1 MRKIN
6 APDAVDI
13 ISEHWQAQGLNTDLN
28 AMQVVA
34 RILRLSKALETR
46 FGHLHKRFN
55 LKQGEFEVL
64 AALKRADAK
73 ALTPS
78 ELYQSMLLSSGAM
91 TSRLDRLENKGLIS
105 RSHCTQDR
113 RSIKVSLTSEGKALI
128 NEVAPA
134 HFELLSK
141 LMAGFSDHDKTQ
153 LAQFLKG
160 CLLQIESHADSAE

>member
-6 APDAVDI
+6 TPDAVDI
-13 ISEHWQAQGLNTDLN
+13 ISEQWQAQGLNTDLN

-46 FGHLHKRFN
+46 VARLHTRFN
-55 LKQGEFEVL
+55 LKQGEFDVL
-64 AALKRADAK
+64 AALKRADSK

-113 RSIKVSLTSEGKALI
+113 RSIKVSLTSEGNALI
-128 NEVAPA
+128 NQVAPA
-134 HFELLSK
+134 HFDLLSE
-141 LMAGFSDHDKTQ
+141 LMAGISDHDKAQ
-153 LAQFLKG
+153 LAQLLKG
-160 CLLQIESHADSAE
+160 SLVQLESQADNAE